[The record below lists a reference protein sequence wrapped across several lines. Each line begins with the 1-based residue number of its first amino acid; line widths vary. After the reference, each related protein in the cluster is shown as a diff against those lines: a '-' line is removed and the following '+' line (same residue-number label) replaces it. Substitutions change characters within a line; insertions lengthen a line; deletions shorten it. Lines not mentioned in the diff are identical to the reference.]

1 MSDTN
6 TQNKSKAPVDVST
19 RQSVASA
26 QWFLEKNETYYAPPY
41 EKNNLDVFICGEDA
55 FKQIAAD
62 LKAAKH
68 SVEIICW
75 GFDPGMELIRNG
87 SVWPRGDTWGGLLR
101 DVAAGKF
108 NNGKPVQVRLLSWY
122 GFIGSLGSNNMPG
135 HSSGRLNYEEKMAMM
150 VGAGGGI
157 YLPTGKPPQPQ
168 TPQERREDFNARW
181 YDDAFAGRLA
191 NLSIRTRDGS
201 SKAVHESLVGEPGK
215 RDFTEVLGLEKVA
228 TDHQKTIL
236 IDYEYEGGAH
246 AVGYVMGLNS
256 VTDYW
261 DTQQHLFNDPRRGE
275 SWEGANDVQ
284 PGLKPYQD
292 YTSRI
297 RGEALVAV
305 SKNFI
310 DAWNRAK
317 GKGANVSRT
326 HDFKKVPPGLTQNLG
341 APCQRAQVV
350 RTQPEEKDK
359 SIKALYEQATS
370 FARSYIYV
378 ENQYFQYTEW
388 PKKLKELRTQFLSC
402 SQAAGKSPVDIPN
415 LHVLVVIPTPERAQ
429 MVPRTHDTVKVL
441 GHGTSMPNQDK
452 AIEDEL
458 ARNRQQQATWDAY
471 VKRQKA
477 SGARIDPDLYPAPL
491 SPVAQ
496 SAKDLGDKA
505 SLSKSLDQMGI
516 RALIGSL
523 WTFDSNWRS
532 STLSTETAKQQ
543 ARWDEYVKKQQAKG
557 ELPDPD
563 LAPMLPLPTQ
573 SIAARYR
580 EIYIHSKLLLIDDS
594 FFTLGSANLNLR
606 SMAVDA
612 EINIGTDDP
621 AKSEDLRKRVWKLH
635 TGNAADCN
643 PASLTPKAMA
653 KTFINWVQLLRA
665 NEIARKKG
673 DAPTGFLHPFHDERE
688 TGVRL
693 S

>member
-6 TQNKSKAPVDVST
+6 TQNKSKAPVDICT

-26 QWFLEKNETYYAPPY
+26 QWFLEKKETYYAPPY

-75 GFDPGMELIRNG
+75 GFDPGMELIRDG

-135 HSSGRLNYEEKMAMM
+135 HSSGRMNYEEKMAMM
-150 VGAGGGI
+150 VGAGGSI
-157 YLPTGKPPQPQ
+157 YLQTGKPPQPQ

-181 YDDAFAGRLA
+181 YDDAFAGRIP

-201 SKAVHESLVGEPGK
+201 SKAVHESLASEPGK

-236 IDYEYEGGAH
+236 IDYEHEGGAH

-292 YTSRI
+292 YASRI

-305 SKNFI
+305 SKNFV

-317 GKGANVSRT
+317 GKGVNVSRT
-326 HDFKKVPPGLTQNLG
+326 HDFRKAPAGLTQNLG
-341 APCQRAQVV
+341 TPCQRAQVV
-350 RTQPEEKDK
+350 RTQPEENDK

-370 FARSYIYV
+370 FARSYIYI

-402 SQAAGKSPVDIPN
+402 SQAAGKSPNDIPN
-415 LHVLVVIPTPERAQ
+415 LHVMVVIPTPERTQ

-441 GHGTSMPNQDK
+441 GYGTSMPNQDK
-452 AIEDEL
+452 AVEDEL

-477 SGARIDPDLYPAPL
+477 SGARLDYDLYPALL
-491 SPVAQ
+491 SPAAQ
-496 SAKDLGDKA
+496 SSKDLGDKA
-505 SLSKSLDQMGI
+505 SLAESLNQMGI
-516 RALIGSL
+516 RTLVGSL
-523 WTFDSNWRS
+523 WTFDRNWRS
-532 STLSTETAKQQ
+532 SKSSAETARQQ
-543 ARWDEYVKKQQAKG
+543 ARWDEYVNKQQAKG

-563 LAPMLPLPTQ
+563 LAPMLPLPAQ
-573 SIAARYR
+573 AIAARYR

-612 EINIGTDDP
+612 EINVGSDDR
-621 AKSEDLRKRVWKLH
+621 AKSTDLRKRVWKLH
-635 TGNAADCN
+635 TGGKHDGGDGSPVAIKETFMKWQKLLDSNA
-643 PASLTPKAMA
+643 
-653 KTFINWVQLLRA
+653 IQ
-665 NEIARKKG
+665 RKRG
-673 DAPTGFLHPFHDERE
+673 LEPTGFLMPFHDER
-688 TGVRL
+688 TSNVRL
-693 S
+693 A

>member
-6 TQNKSKAPVDVST
+6 TQNKSKAPVDVDK
-19 RQSVASA
+19 RQAVASA
-26 QWFLEKNETYYAPPY
+26 QWFLEKQADYYAPPY
-41 EKNNLDVFICGEDA
+41 EKNNIDVFICGEDA
-55 FKQIAAD
+55 FTQIAAD
-62 LKAAKH
+62 LKAARH

-75 GFDPGMELIRNG
+75 GFDPGMELIRKG
-87 SVWPRGDTWGGLLR
+87 TVWPRGDTWGGLLR

-150 VGAGGGI
+150 VGAAGGI
-157 YLPTGKPPQPQ
+157 YLPTDKSPQPQ

-181 YDDAFAGRLA
+181 YDDAFAGRLP
-191 NLSIRTRDGS
+191 NLSVRTRDGN
-201 SKAVHESLVGEPGK
+201 SKAVHESLAGEPGK

-261 DTQQHLFNDPRRGE
+261 DTQQHLFCDPRRGE
-275 SWEGANDVQ
+275 SWEGANDAQ
-284 PGLKPYQD
+284 PGLKPFQD
-292 YTSRI
+292 YASRI

-305 SKNFI
+305 SKNFT

-326 HDFKKVPPGLTQNLG
+326 HDFKKVPARLTQNLG
-341 APCQRAQVV
+341 TPCQRAQIV

-359 SIKALYEQATS
+359 SVKALYEQATS

-388 PKKLKELRTQFLSC
+388 PKKLKEWRAEFLSR
-402 SQAAGKSPVDIPN
+402 SQAAGRGPMDIPN
-415 LHVLVVIPTPERAQ
+415 LHVMVVIPTPERIQ
-429 MVPRTHDTVKVL
+429 MVPRTYDTVKVL

-452 AIEDEL
+452 AVEDEL
-458 ARNRQQQATWDAY
+458 ARNRQQQADWDAY
-471 VKRQKA
+471 VRRQKV
-477 SGARIDPDLYPAPL
+477 SGEGIDPDRYPVPL
-491 SPVAQ
+491 SPAAQ

-505 SLSKSLDQMGI
+505 SLAKSLDQMGI
-516 RALIGSL
+516 RTLVGSL
-523 WTFDSNWRS
+523 WTFDRNWRNS
-532 STLSTETAKQQ
+532 KLNTETAKQQ
-543 ARWDEYVKKQQAKG
+543 AGWDEYVKKQQAKG

-563 LAPMLPLPTQ
+563 LAPMLPLPAQ

-612 EINIGTDDP
+612 EINVGSDDR
-621 AKSEDLRKRVWKLH
+621 AKSTDLRKRVWKLH
-635 TGNAADCN
+635 TGGKHDGSDGSPDAVKETFMKWQKLMDSNA
-643 PASLTPKAMA
+643 M
-653 KTFINWVQLLRA
+653 Q
-665 NEIARKKG
+665 RKRG
-673 DAPTGFLHPFHDERE
+673 LELSGFLMAFQDER
-688 TGVRL
+688 TSSVRL
-693 S
+693 A

>member
-1 MSDTN
+1 MD
-6 TQNKSKAPVDVST
+6 
-19 RQSVASA
+19 
-26 QWFLEKNETYYAPPY
+26 
-41 EKNNLDVFICGEDA
+41 
-55 FKQIAAD
+55 
-62 LKAAKH
+62 
-68 SVEIICW
+68 
-75 GFDPGMELIRNG
+75 
-87 SVWPRGDTWGGLLR
+87 
-101 DVAAGKF
+101 
-108 NNGKPVQVRLLSWY
+108 
-122 GFIGSLGSNNMPG
+122 
-135 HSSGRLNYEEKMAMM
+135 
-150 VGAGGGI
+150 GGI
-157 YLPTGKPPQPQ
+157 YMPTENPPQPQ
-168 TPQERREDFNARW
+168 TPRERREDFNSRW
-181 YDDAFAGRLA
+181 YDDAFAGRLP

-201 SKAVHESLVGEPGK
+201 SKDVHESLKSEPGK

-236 IDYEYEGGAH
+236 IDYDHEGGVH

-275 SWEGANDVQ
+275 AWEGANDTE

-292 YTSRI
+292 YASRI
-297 RGEALVAV
+297 RGEALVPV
-305 SKNFI
+305 SKNFT

-317 GKGANVSRT
+317 GKGTNLSRT

-341 APCQRAQVV
+341 TPCQRAQIV

-359 SIKALYEQATS
+359 SVKALYAQATS
-370 FARSYIYV
+370 FARNYIYI

-388 PKKLKELRTQFLSC
+388 PKKLKELRADFLSC
-402 SQAAGKSPVDIPN
+402 SQAAGKSPSDIPN
-415 LHVLVVIPTPERAQ
+415 LHVMVVIPTPERVQ

-452 AIEDEL
+452 AVEDEL

-477 SGARIDPDLYPAPL
+477 SGASIDPDLYPAPL
-491 SPVAQ
+491 SPAAQ

-505 SLSKSLDQMGI
+505 SLEKSLDQMGI
-516 RALIGSL
+516 RALVGSL
-523 WTFDSNWRS
+523 WTFDRNWRS
-532 STLSTETAKQQ
+532 SKLNTETEEKR
-543 ARWDEYVKKQQAKG
+543 ARWNEYAQKQQAKG

-612 EINIGTDDP
+612 EINVGSDDR
-621 AKSEDLRKRVWKLH
+621 AKSTDLRKRVWKLH
-635 TGNAADCN
+635 TGGAHDGGNGSPAAIEETFTKWQKLMDTNA
-643 PASLTPKAMA
+643 M
-653 KTFINWVQLLRA
+653 Q
-665 NEIARKKG
+665 KKRG
-673 DAPTGFLHPFHDERE
+673 LEPTGFLMGFQDDR
-688 TGVRL
+688 TSSVRL
-693 S
+693 A

>member
-6 TQNKSKAPVDVST
+6 TQNKSKAPVDVGK
-19 RQSVASA
+19 RQTVASA
-26 QWFLEKNETYYAPPY
+26 QWFLEKQTDYYAPPY
-41 EKNNLDVFICGEDA
+41 EKNNLYVFICGEDA
-55 FKQIAAD
+55 FTQIAAD

-75 GFDPGMELIRNG
+75 GFDPGMELIRKG
-87 SVWPRGDTWGGLLR
+87 AVWPRGDTWGGLLR

-122 GFIGSLGSNNMPG
+122 GVIGSSLSNNMPG
-135 HSSGRLNYEEKMAMM
+135 YSGGRLTYEQKMARE
-150 VGAGGGI
+150 VGKAGGI
-157 YLPTGKPPQPQ
+157 YVQLGDAPQPQ

-181 YDDAFAGRLA
+181 YDDAFAGRLP
-191 NLSIRTRDGS
+191 NLSLRTRDGS
-201 SKAVHESLVGEPGK
+201 SKDVHESLAHEPGK
-215 RDFTEVLGLEKVA
+215 RDNLEDFGLEKLA

-236 IDYEYEGGAH
+236 IDYDHEGGPH

-275 SWEGANDVQ
+275 GWEGANDSQ

-292 YTSRI
+292 YASRI

-305 SKNFI
+305 SKNFT

-317 GKGANVSRT
+317 GQGANLSRT

-341 APCQRAQVV
+341 TPCQRAQIV

-359 SIKALYEQATS
+359 SVKALYIQATS
-370 FARSYIYV
+370 FARSYIYI

-388 PKKLKELRTQFLSC
+388 PTKLKELRTEFLSR
-402 SQAAGKSPVDIPN
+402 SQAAGKSPADIPN
-415 LHVLVVIPTPERAQ
+415 LHVMAVIPTPERKQ

-441 GHGTSMPNQDK
+441 GYGTSMPNQDK
-452 AIEDEL
+452 AVEDEL

-477 SGARIDPDLYPAPL
+477 SGARIDPDYYPAPL
-491 SPVAQ
+491 SPAAQ

-505 SLSKSLDQMGI
+505 SLTKSLDQMGI
-516 RALIGSL
+516 RALVGSL
-523 WTFDSNWRS
+523 WSFDYNWRS
-532 STLSTETAKQQ
+532 SKLNTETEKKQ
-543 ARWDEYVKKQQAKG
+543 AGWDDYVKKQQAKG

-563 LAPMLPLPTQ
+563 LAPMLPLPAQ
-573 SIAARYR
+573 SFAARYR
-580 EIYIHSKLLLIDDS
+580 EIYIHSKLLMIDDS

-612 EINIGTDDP
+612 EINMGTDDRT
-621 AKSEDLRKRVWKLH
+621 KSEDLRKRVWKLH

-643 PASLTPKAMA
+643 PSSLTPQAMSKA
-653 KTFINWVQLLRA
+653 FRNWVQLLRA
-665 NEIARKKG
+665 NELARKKG
-673 DAPTGFLHPFHDERE
+673 DAPTGFLHPFHDERV